1 MKDIYIIYGKGPCGK
16 SWFIQN
22 IVYDENIDKLVYYN
36 LNEFDFLLKGKSEL
50 ADYKNV
56 IVDEFNCHSNLE
68 CRKLFNVVSKYEAN
82 FDNLFII
89 AHEYTDYIREEF
101 CRPIARFISN
111 KKDIGQRIHILD
123 FDSGQN
129 FNIRNY
135 GS

>member
-22 IVYDENIDKLVYYN
+22 IVYDENIDKLVYCN

-50 ADYKNV
+50 AYFKNV
-56 IVDEFNCHSNLE
+56 IVDDFNCYSNLE
-68 CRKLFNVVSKYEAN
+68 CRKLFNVVSKYKNN

-89 AHEYTDYIREEF
+89 SHEYTDYMKEEF
-101 CRPIARFISN
+101 CRSIAVFMSDKN
-111 KKDIGQRIHILD
+111 NVGQRIHILN

-129 FNIRNY
+129 FNIRDF
-135 GS
+135 